1 MPTIPLSN
9 LSKGEIAP
17 ALQARIDTAQYAAGA
32 KRVRNFIL
40 QRYGGA
46 AFRPGF
52 RFVAEVD
59 DIATEQHYIP
69 FQYNIEQA
77 YIMVLDDEFMR
88 LLATGGQVIEQNLA
102 ITAITKAVNAQ
113 VTAAYHDYVV
123 GDRLYFSG
131 ITGMTELNG
140 REAVVASVVDADN
153 FTIDLD
159 TTNFSTFVSAT
170 GDTRVGAPTPVVPP
184 PPPPVPPDPPPPAD
198 TTDYG
203 GSGGDLGEYSGWQD
217 YRYGWYY

>member
-1 MPTIPLSN
+1 MPTVPLSN
-9 LSKGEIAP
+9 LSKGELAP
-17 ALQARIDTAQYAAGA
+17 ALQARIDTAQYGAGA

-59 DIATEQHYIP
+59 DIATEQYYVP
-69 FQYNIEQA
+69 FQFNIEQA
-77 YIMVLDDEFMR
+77 YILVLDNEFMR

-102 ITAITKAVNAQ
+102 ITAITKDANAQ
-113 VTAAYHDYVV
+113 VTAVFHDYVV

-131 ITGMTELNG
+131 VTGMTEING
-140 REAVVASVVDADN
+140 REAVVVSVVDVDN

-184 PPPPVPPDPPPPAD
+184 TPPPVPPAPPEPAD

-203 GSGGDLGEYSGWQD
+203 GSGSDLGEFAWWQN
-217 YRYGWYY
+217 YVYGYH